1 MTRCIFTMYSIFRTK
16 SFYDI
21 FMRNEDFIKQ
31 RLIDESQNLLDAEF
45 YFPVF
50 LLVSQGIETL
60 GAFLDKKP
68 LGAKSQSKKRFHL
81 AIDQLFENK
90 YQELKDRDW
99 LYKQFRC
106 NMSHLA
112 TTGGFI
118 ILATRKDSKGAHLEV
133 IEDQHLFVVEN
144 LVEDFHR
151 ACQTL
156 MLRLGKGEIK
166 QKKMAMNEISL

>member
-1 MTRCIFTMYSIFRTK
+1 
-16 SFYDI
+16 
-21 FMRNEDFIKQ
+21 MRNEDFIKQ
-31 RLIDESQNLLDAEF
+31 RLIDEIQNLLDAEF

-50 LLVSQGIETL
+50 FLVSQGIETL
-60 GAFLDKKP
+60 GGFLDKKP

-81 AIDQLFENK
+81 AIDQLFKNK
-90 YQELKDRDW
+90 YQELTDRDW

-118 ILATRKDSKGAHLEV
+118 ILATRKENKGAHLEV
-133 IEDQHLFVVEN
+133 IQGQRLFVIES
-144 LVEDFHR
+144 LVEDFHK

-156 MLRLGKGEIK
+156 ILRLGTGELK
-166 QKKMAMNEISL
+166 QKQMAMYEISL

>member
-1 MTRCIFTMYSIFRTK
+1 
-16 SFYDI
+16 
-21 FMRNEDFIKQ
+21 MRNEDFIKQ

-50 LLVSQGIETL
+50 LLISQGIETL
-60 GAFLDKKP
+60 GSFLDKKP
-68 LGAKSQSKKRFHL
+68 VGAKSQSKKRFHL
-81 AIDQLFENK
+81 AINHLFEKK
-90 YQELKDRDW
+90 YQELTERDW

-118 ILATRKDSKGAHLEV
+118 ILATRKENKGAHLEV
-133 IEDQHLFVVEN
+133 IQGQRLFVIES
-144 LVEDFHR
+144 LVEDFHK

-156 MLRLGKGEIK
+156 ILRLAKGELK
-166 QKKMAMNEISL
+166 QKQMAMNEISL